1 MRQRLS
7 EYVQGKTLVVITHR
21 SSLLALVER
30 LIVIDGGRVVAD
42 GPKDQVLADLNKG
55 RVRAAV

>member
-1 MRQRLS
+1 MFADGNGIIFQDIG
-7 EYVQGKTLVVITHR
+7 GK
-21 SSLLALVER
+21 AA
-30 LIVIDGGRVVAD
+30 VIDGGRVVAD